1 MISAQFE
8 ESEDREA
15 APGGPGQP
23 DSKLGGEHLHE
34 EPLGVDPLRPVYVI
48 LRGVSAVLKPP
59 CHLAA
64 PDIEAESDEESR
76 SESHAAHENAGD
88 DVNKRTEE
96 AAVLVL
102 IEEHADPVHLS
113 GRDDEHDDTNKDGKV
128 AVGLTGP
135 VNHELSVLLPP
146 LPCGEQQA
154 VTLEIVLMHRHRDGD
169 TQGENGSYAVTS
181 ELRRT

>member
-1 MISAQFE
+1 MISAQLQQGE
-8 ESEDREA
+8 HCQA
-15 APGGPGQP
+15 TPGGPGEP
-23 DSKLGGEHLHE
+23 HAELRREHLHE

-128 AVGLTGP
+128 AVSLAGP